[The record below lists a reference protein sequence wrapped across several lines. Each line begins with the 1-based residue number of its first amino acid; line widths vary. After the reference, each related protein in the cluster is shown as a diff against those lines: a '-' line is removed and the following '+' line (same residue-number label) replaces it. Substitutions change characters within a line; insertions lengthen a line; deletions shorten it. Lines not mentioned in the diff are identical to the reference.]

1 MAFATPF
8 ALIAIQASQRV
19 AALAPDY
26 EETPYAEAPSLILAG
41 AQMLGL
47 LATWGMSILALGLA
61 VRALSATR
69 QFAALLV
76 AYNWSQLLT
85 LAVAAFPYAIVALM
99 GGSSQFAVLL
109 VLPALIFSYVVLWNV
124 LRRNLPITIGVTI
137 SLLALLE
144 LLGLAVNYS
153 TTQGVIAL
161 FQLLS

>member
-1 MAFATPF
+1 
-8 ALIAIQASQRV
+8 
-19 AALAPDY
+19 
-26 EETPYAEAPSLILAG
+26 
-41 AQMLGL
+41 
-47 LATWGMSILALGLA
+47 
-61 VRALSATR
+61 
-69 QFAALLV
+69 
-76 AYNWSQLLT
+76 
-85 LAVAAFPYAIVALM
+85 
-99 GGSSQFAVLL
+99 VLL